1 MTKLLTIQSDPK
13 TVKGEQYGYITAVMY
28 LSPSD
33 RSGVQLCPFAK
44 QAGCEATCLNTAGRG
59 AFHSVQQARLRRSRL
74 LNVKTDAFYP
84 QLKAEIEAFQLK
96 AERLGLKPVVRLNG
110 TSDIVW
116 EQMTPFNGKTVFE
129 EFPNLQFYDYT
140 KIAKRLGRKLP
151 SNYHLSLSYS
161 EADSKFAKSCW
172 KAFYERQASLIMVI
186 NREAEKNGALRD
198 LKAVGYN
205 VVDGDLHDLRFL
217 DEPNSLVLLKAKG
230 RARSETNG
238 FVLTYNDVRRIINA
252 ADTGE
257 VA

>member
-13 TVKGEQYGYITAVMY
+13 TVKGEAYGYITAVMY
-28 LSPSD
+28 LAPSD

-59 AFHSVQQARLRRSRL
+59 AFHSVQEARLRRSRL
-74 LNVKTDAFYP
+74 LNKAPHIFYA

-96 AERLGLKPVVRLNG
+96 ADRLGLTPVVRLNG

-116 EQMTPFNGKTVFE
+116 ETKGVVGNSIFE
-129 EFPNLQFYDYT
+129 RFPDLQFYDYT
-140 KIAKRLGRKLP
+140 KIAKRLSRKLP

-161 EADSKFAKSCW
+161 EANKRFAKACW
-172 KAFYERQASLIMVI
+172 KAFYERQASMVMVI
-186 NREAEKNGALRD
+186 RDIDSKEAAMQD
-198 LKAVGYN
+198 LAAVGYN
-205 VVDGDLHDLRFL
+205 VVDGDKHDLRFL

-230 RARSETNG
+230 RAKHETNG
-238 FVLTYNDVRRIINA
+238 FVLGYNDIRRIVDA
-252 ADTGE
+252 AETGE

>member
-1 MTKLLTIQSDPK
+1 MTKLLAIQSDPK
-13 TVKGEQYGYITAVMY
+13 TVKGEAYGYITAVMY
-28 LSPSD
+28 LAPSD

-59 AFHSVQQARLRRSRL
+59 AFHSVQEARLRRSRL
-74 LNVKTDAFYP
+74 LNKAPHIFYA

-96 AERLGLKPVVRLNG
+96 ADRLNLTPVVRLNG

-116 EQMTPFNGKTVFE
+116 EKTDVFGATIFE
-129 EFPNLQFYDYT
+129 AFPNLQFYDYT

-161 EADSKFAKSCW
+161 EADAKYAKSCW
-172 KAFYERQASLIMVI
+172 KAFYERQASLIMVVR
-186 NREAEKNGALRD
+186 REAEKNGAIRD

-205 VVDGDLHDLRFL
+205 VVDGDKHDLRFL

-230 RARSETNG
+230 RAKNETNG
-238 FVLTYNDVRRIINA
+238 FVLSYNDIRRIIDA
-252 ADTGE
+252 AETGE